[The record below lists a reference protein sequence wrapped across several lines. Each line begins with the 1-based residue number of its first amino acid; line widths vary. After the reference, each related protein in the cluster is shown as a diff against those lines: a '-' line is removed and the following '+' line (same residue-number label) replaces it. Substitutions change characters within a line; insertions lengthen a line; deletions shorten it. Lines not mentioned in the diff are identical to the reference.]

1 MILEFG
7 KNTLILIFLLYIS
20 SSEQTRTNIFNY
32 LRFFYDS
39 TMVENCVDKLLYKI
53 CSGILFYNITHV
65 LNPDSEDIFEL
76 DLNYKTNNKSEIQK
90 SGTQKPEIKYEDK
103 YLDEI
108 RKMDK
113 EYKFTDIENENHA
126 IKIDEFYKTL
136 MKEYNDNIEDLQHR
150 ILKIETKIA
159 RYESS
164 SDDEYCDIDED
175 GYDDVSLG
183 ETKEDKINT
192 LTNDKNKL
200 ITEHNKLKEL
210 IETIEG
216 QEEIMKNAK
225 KQAFDF
231 IINGRLDK
239 LENSFI
245 IENTPQGNVLMF
257 WNNKRG
263 SFEYYS
269 DNTIP
274 YRYLEPVG
282 RKYVKTFNCRPIFVD
297 MEEELKICEERLKK
311 EKEEKELQEAEEKKR
326 LEEAKLN
333 NTPIVP
339 EKKNV
344 FAKFKTYNKEAGSG
358 RVNMAPPPKNSI
370 PNKSNIEDTSN
381 ELVLL
386 KERAN
391 RYTYEGKFS
400 NFSFLK
406 KVERKLVDKKFAM
419 TFADF
424 KKNILMKK

>member
-39 TMVENCVDKLLYKI
+39 TMVKNWVDKLLYKI

-113 EYKFTDIENENHA
+113 EYKFTDIENENYVV
-126 IKIDEFYKTL
+126 KIDDFYKTL
-136 MKEYNDNIEDLQHR
+136 IKEYNENIDDLHDR

-159 RYESS
+159 RYEGS

-192 LTNDKNKL
+192 LINEKNKL
-200 ITEHNKLKEL
+200 MTEHNKLKEL
-210 IETIEG
+210 IETNEG

-370 PNKSNIEDTSN
+370 PNKSNIEDNSN

>member
-7 KNTLILIFLLYIS
+7 KNTLILIFLFYIS
-20 SSEQTRTNIFNY
+20 SNEQTRTNIFNY

-39 TMVENCVDKLLYKI
+39 TMVENWVDKVLYKI
-53 CSGILFYNITHV
+53 CSSILFYNITHV

-76 DLNYKTNNKSEIQK
+76 DLNYKSNNKSEIQK

-113 EYKFTDIENENHA
+113 EYKFTDIENENYVV
-126 IKIDEFYKTL
+126 KIDEFYKTL
-136 MKEYNDNIEDLQHR
+136 MKEYNDNIEELQHR

-164 SDDEYCDIDED
+164 SDDEYCDVDED

-183 ETKEDKINT
+183 ETKEDKIST
-192 LTNDKNKL
+192 LTNEKNKL

-210 IETIEG
+210 IETNEG

-225 KQAFDF
+225 KQAFDY
-231 IINGRLDK
+231 IINERLDK
-239 LENSFI
+239 LSNSFI

-282 RKYVKTFNCRPIFVD
+282 RKYVKIFNCRPIFVD

-370 PNKSNIEDTSN
+370 PNKSNIEDNTN

-386 KERAN
+386 KERTN

-424 KKNILMKK
+424 KKNILKK